1 MLEVKSLIK
10 IHFQLQKQLEAQEK
24 VSKDL
29 QKELED
35 EKKKQ
40 SKELK
45 VALNNLK
52 MIKGDHEDALFVRV
66 RIPDLLKL

>member
-1 MLEVKSLIK
+1 M
-10 IHFQLQKQLEAQEK
+10 EAQEK

-45 VALNNLK
+45 VALNKLK
-52 MIKGDHEDALFVRV
+52 VIEGDHEDALFVRV